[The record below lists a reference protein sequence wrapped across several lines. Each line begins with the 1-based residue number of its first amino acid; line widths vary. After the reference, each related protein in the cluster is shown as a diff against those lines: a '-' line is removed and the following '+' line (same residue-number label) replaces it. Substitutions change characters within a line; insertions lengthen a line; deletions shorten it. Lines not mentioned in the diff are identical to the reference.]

1 MSNVTEQLMERRTRN
16 VPRGVATATPLFIGK
31 ADGALLT
38 DVDGRE
44 YIDFAGGI
52 GVNNVGHRHP
62 KVLAAIREQ
71 LDAYV
76 HPCFSVMM
84 YEPYVEL
91 AERLNELVPCRG
103 VKKTMFVNSGAEAVE
118 NAVKIARHHTRKPGI
133 ICFDNAFHG
142 RTLLTMTLTSK
153 VRPYKLHLGALAPAV
168 HRAHF
173 PYCYR
178 CPWGLEYP
186 RCGVPCGEEYFER
199 DFFKH
204 HVDPEEVAAVVLEP
218 VQGEGGFVTPPPGY
232 LGQIRR
238 VCDRHGLL
246 LIVDEVQT
254 GFGRTGR
261 LFATEHFGVEADIVA
276 SAKSLGGGLPLAA
289 VTGTAEVM
297 DSVQPGGLG
306 GTYGGNPVACR
317 AALAV
322 LEVIDKE
329 GLVARAEV
337 LGRRVREALTGLRD
351 RCEVIGDV
359 RGLGLML
366 ALELVTDRTSKRPA
380 AEETRKLTAFC
391 RAHGLIILDCGTLG
405 NNIRTLMPLTI
416 TDEQL
421 GRGLR
426 ILEDGL
432 EQAARDRSGDSH

>member
-1 MSNVTEQLMERRTRN
+1 MATKREELTERRNRA
-16 VPRGVATATPLFIGK
+16 VPRGVGNMHPLFIAK
-31 ADGALLT
+31 AEGALLT

-62 KVLAAIREQ
+62 RVVTAIRQQ

-76 HPCFSVMM
+76 HPCFHVMM

-91 AERLNELVPCRG
+91 AERLNRVVPCRG
-103 VKKTMFVNSGAEAVE
+103 EKKTLFVNSGAESVE
-118 NAVKIARHHTRKPGI
+118 NAIKIARYHTRRASV

-153 VRPYKLHLGALAPAV
+153 VRPYKLHLGALAPGIF
-168 HRAHF
+168 RAHF

-186 RCGVPCGEEYFER
+186 RCRVPCGEAYFEE

-204 HVDPEEVAAVVLEP
+204 QVDPEEVAAIILEP
-218 VQGEGGFVTPPPGY
+218 IQGEGGFITPPPEY

-238 VCDRHGLL
+238 LCDRHGIL

-254 GFGRTGR
+254 GFGRTGK
-261 LFATEHFGVEADIVA
+261 LFASEHFGVEADIVT
-276 SAKSLGGGLPLAA
+276 SAKSLGGGLPLGA
-289 VTGTAEVM
+289 VTGTATIM
-297 DSVQPGGLG
+297 DAVHPGGLG
-306 GTYGGNPVACR
+306 GTYGGNPLACR

-322 LEVIDKE
+322 LSVIEEE
-329 GLVARAEV
+329 GLLAKAEV
-337 LGRRVREALTGLRD
+337 LGRRVREELTGLSG
-351 RCEVIGDV
+351 RCEVIGEV
-359 RGLGLML
+359 RGLGPML
-366 ALELVTDRTSKRPA
+366 ALELVKDRTSKKPA
-380 AEETRKLTAFC
+380 AEEAKQLTAFC
-391 RAHGLIILDCGTLG
+391 REHGLIILDCGTLG

-416 TDEQL
+416 TPEQL
-421 GRGLR
+421 ARGFR

-432 EQAARDRSGDSH
+432 KQLAA

>member
-1 MSNVTEQLMERRTRN
+1 MSTLTEQLAERRNQN
-16 VPRGVATATPLFIGK
+16 VPRGVGNMHPLFIAK

-62 KVLAAIREQ
+62 RVLAAIQEQ
-71 LDAYV
+71 LEAYV
-76 HPCFSVMM
+76 HPCFHVMM
-84 YEPYVEL
+84 YEPYIEL
-91 AERLNELVPCRG
+91 VERLNQIAPCRG
-103 VKKTMFVNSGAEAVE
+103 EKKTMLVNSGAEAVE
-118 NAVKIARHHTRKPGI
+118 NAVKIARHHTRRAGI

-168 HRAHF
+168 FRAHF

-178 CPWGLEYP
+178 CPWGLTYP
-186 RCGVPCGEEYFER
+186 SCHVQCGEEYFEG

-204 HVDPEEVAAVVLEP
+204 QVDPEEVAAIILEP
-218 VQGEGGFVTPPPGY
+218 VQGEGGFITPPPEY

-238 VCDRHGLL
+238 VCDRHGIL

-261 LFATEHFGVEADIVA
+261 MFASQHYGVKADIVT
-276 SAKSLGGGLPLAA
+276 SAKSLAGGLPLGA
-289 VTGTAEVM
+289 VTGTAEIM
-297 DSVQPGGLG
+297 DSVHPGGLG
-306 GTYGGNPVACR
+306 GTYGGNPLACR

-322 LEVIDKE
+322 LEIIEEE
-329 GLVARAEV
+329 GFLARAEE
-337 LGRRVREALTGLRD
+337 LGRRVRSELTRLSD
-351 RCEVIGDV
+351 KYQVIGEV
-359 RGLGLML
+359 RGLGAML
-366 ALELVTDRTSKRPA
+366 AIELVKDRASKKPA
-380 AEETRKLTAFC
+380 ADEAKKLTAFC
-391 RAHGLIILDCGTLG
+391 REHGLIILDCGTLG

-416 TDEQL
+416 TQDQL
-421 GRGLR
+421 AKGLG
-426 ILEDGL
+426 ILEEGL
-432 EQAARDRSGDSH
+432 KHISA

>member
-1 MSNVTEQLMERRTRN
+1 MSTLTEQLAERRNQN
-16 VPRGVATATPLFIGK
+16 VPRGVGNMHPLFIAK

-62 KVLAAIREQ
+62 RVLAAIQEQ
-71 LDAYV
+71 LEAYV
-76 HPCFSVMM
+76 HPCFHVMM
-84 YEPYVEL
+84 YEPYIEL
-91 AERLNELVPCRG
+91 VERLNQIAPCRG
-103 VKKTMFVNSGAEAVE
+103 EKKTMLVNSGAEAVE
-118 NAVKIARHHTRKPGI
+118 NAVKIARHHTRRAGI

-168 HRAHF
+168 FRAHF

-178 CPWGLEYP
+178 CPWGLTYP
-186 RCGVPCGEEYFER
+186 SCHVQCGEEYFEG

-204 HVDPEEVAAVVLEP
+204 QVDPEEVAAIILEP
-218 VQGEGGFVTPPPGY
+218 VQGEGGFITPPPEY

-238 VCDRHGLL
+238 VCDRHGIL

-261 LFATEHFGVEADIVA
+261 MFASQHYGVKADIVT
-276 SAKSLGGGLPLAA
+276 SAKSLAGGLPLGA
-289 VTGTAEVM
+289 VTGTAEIM
-297 DSVQPGGLG
+297 DSVHPGGLG
-306 GTYGGNPVACR
+306 GTYGGNPLACR

-322 LEVIDKE
+322 LEIIEEE
-329 GLVARAEV
+329 GFLARAEE
-337 LGRRVREALTGLRD
+337 LGRRVRSELTRLSD
-351 RCEVIGDV
+351 KYQVIGEV
-359 RGLGLML
+359 RGLGAML
-366 ALELVTDRTSKRPA
+366 AIELVKDRASKKPA
-380 AEETRKLTAFC
+380 ADEAKKLTAFC
-391 RAHGLIILDCGTLG
+391 REHGLIILDCGTLG

-416 TDEQL
+416 TKDQL
-421 GRGLR
+421 AKGLT
-426 ILEDGL
+426 ILEEGL
-432 EQAARDRSGDSH
+432 KHISA